1 MAMKEILT
9 EREANQYSPLSLA
22 FLGDSVY
29 ELKVREK
36 ILLSANMPASKLHS
50 LKVSRV
56 CAEYQSRAVEVL
68 MPVLSEKEEAVLK
81 RGRNATGN
89 TVPKHA
95 SAVDYRRATGLECLF
110 GYLHLI
116 GEEQRIAEL
125 FDLVW
130 DMEEFVID

>member
-1 MAMKEILT
+1 MNINLT

-29 ELKVREK
+29 EQLVREK

-56 CAEYQSRAVEVL
+56 CAEYQSKAVDEI
-68 MPVLSEKEEAVLK
+68 MPLLSEKEQAVLK

-95 SAVDYRRATGLECLF
+95 STVDYRRATGLECLF
-110 GYLHLI
+110 GYLHLV
-116 GEEQRIAEL
+116 GERERIDEL
-125 FDLVW
+125 FEIVW
-130 DMEEFVID
+130 NMEEFIID

>member
-36 ILLSANMPASKLHS
+36 IFLSANMPASKLHS

>member
-68 MPVLSEKEEAVLK
+68 IPVLSEKEEAVLK

-125 FDLVW
+125 FELVW
-130 DMEEFVID
+130 NMEEFVID

>member
-1 MAMKEILT
+1 MNINLT

-29 ELKVREK
+29 EQLVREK

-56 CAEYQSRAVEVL
+56 CAEYQSKAVDEI
-68 MPVLSEKEEAVLK
+68 MPLLSEKEQAVLK

-95 SAVDYRRATGLECLF
+95 STVDYRRATGLECLF
-110 GYLHLI
+110 GYLHLV
-116 GEEQRIAEL
+116 GERDRIDEL
-125 FDLVW
+125 FEIVW
-130 DMEEFVID
+130 NMEEFIID

>member
-125 FDLVW
+125 FELVW
-130 DMEEFVID
+130 NMEEFVID

>member
-1 MAMKEILT
+1 MKENLT
-9 EREANQYSPLSLA
+9 ERDVNQYSPLSLA

-29 ELKVREK
+29 EQLVREK
-36 ILLSANMPASKLHS
+36 ILLSANMPASKLHK

-56 CAEYQSRAVEVL
+56 CAEYQSRAVEVI
-68 MPVLSEKEEAVLK
+68 MQVLTEKEQAVLK

-110 GYLHLI
+110 GYLHLL
-116 GEEQRIAEL
+116 GEEQRICEL
-125 FDLVW
+125 FELIW
-130 DMEEFVID
+130 NMEEFIID

>member
-1 MAMKEILT
+1 MKEILT

-29 ELKVREK
+29 ELLVREK
-36 ILLSANMPASKLHS
+36 ILLSANMPASKLHT

-56 CAEYQSRAVEVL
+56 CAEYQSRAVEVI

-116 GEEQRIAEL
+116 GEEERISEL
-125 FDLVW
+125 FELVW
-130 DMEEFVID
+130 NMEEFIID